1 MDWKS
6 LLAVAQRRTWST
18 VVCVSC
24 LLDLTHFHKC
34 IGKKGAER
42 LLKLS
47 VELFHPE
54 IKEEE
59 VFVYTTVQE
68 KTSLFLPDAKLA
80 KKVIDTFSKIANKA
94 NIS

>member
-1 MDWKS
+1 
-6 LLAVAQRRTWST
+6 
-18 VVCVSC
+18 
-24 LLDLTHFHKC
+24 
-34 IGKKGAER
+34 
-42 LLKLS
+42 LKLS

-80 KKVIDTFSKIANKA
+80 KNVIDTFSKIANKA